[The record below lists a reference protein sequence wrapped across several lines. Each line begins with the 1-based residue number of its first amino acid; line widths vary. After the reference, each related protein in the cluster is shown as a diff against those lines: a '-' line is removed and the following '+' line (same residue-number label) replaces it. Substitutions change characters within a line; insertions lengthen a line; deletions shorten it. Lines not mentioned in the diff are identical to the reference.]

1 MARKKAL
8 VLSLLLL
15 SLLAPTV
22 FSMGIKPS
30 TANGGSAKVRFIPER
45 SELGPQNEIGNEI
58 KVAVVVEN
66 VTNLYGLS
74 VKVYIN
80 DTYFEYVSH
89 TTTIPVEDYPDP
101 IDPSPY
107 PGILYENVV
116 AAKDEYDPDTHI
128 LEVAYSSQAPA
139 PTFNG
144 SGTVCTITLKVI
156 NHPIG
161 DGSINVLAAKL
172 VEVKLA
178 GYGVPPPPIPYTSED
193 LVLTMNLRAQPPGPT
208 LKIDEYNYE
217 GATPHYAAINVS
229 ILNLDEYWDLTGF
242 DLKLSF
248 DPKTIQVENVILGEF
263 SIRFNLTYQVYRE
276 IDNENGTLWIVYM
289 LNPSVLNDSRTIPH
303 GNGTLLT
310 IEINANFSSPIKFVE
325 TKLSAMPHP
334 ERSEP
339 PWNNQPYSIAIPHN
353 RIDGKANIVSVRSY
367 PIVDDLSVTVKSNYY
382 IDLAYASTTTATVI
396 FNVYVSPGETANTTI
411 YVPLDLMFPADTFMV
426 LVNGLPADAN
436 IVYNATH
443 AIINV
448 SYTDEAISLAI
459 QSENMIPEYS
469 IWFLLSAILST
480 AGIIFFL
487 KKHPLSF

>member
-1 MARKKAL
+1 MRAKHY
-8 VLSLLLL
+8 SLLLAVIL
-15 SLLAPTV
+15 VIGTLTMLPPLAASSTTTV
-22 FSMGIKPS
+22 RVIPS
-30 TANGGSAKVRFIPER
+30 PID
-45 SELGPQNEIGNEI
+45 LGAGHVDVTGTEFT
-58 KVAVVVEN
+58 VAVVVED
-66 VTNLYGLS
+66 VENLYGLG

-80 DTYFEYVSH
+80 ETYFEYVSH

-101 IDPSPY
+101 VPPSPY

-116 AAKDEYDPDTHI
+116 AAKDEYDPTTHI
-128 LEVAYSSQAPA
+128 LEIAYSSQAPA

-161 DGSINVLAAKL
+161 DGSINVLAAKF
-172 VEVKLA
+172 VEIKLA

-217 GATPHYAAINVS
+217 GTTPHHAAINVS

-248 DPKTIQVENVILGEF
+248 DPKTIQVESVTLGEF

-339 PWNNQPYSIAIPHN
+339 PWNNQPYSIAIPHT

-367 PIVDDLSVTVKSNYY
+367 PIADDLSVTVKSNYY
-382 IDLAYASTTTATVI
+382 IDLAYAFTTTATVI

-426 LVNGLPADAN
+426 LINGLPADAN
-436 IVYNATH
+436 IAYNATH

-448 SYTDEAISLAI
+448 SYTDEAVSLAI

-469 IWFLLSAILST
+469 VWFLLSAILST

>member
-1 MARKKAL
+1 MRAKHY
-8 VLSLLLL
+8 SLLLAAV
-15 SLLAPTV
+15 LLIGTLTMLPPLRA
-22 FSMGIKPS
+22 SS
-30 TANGGSAKVRFIPER
+30 TATVRVIP
-45 SELGPQNEIGNEI
+45 SPIDLGVGHVDVTGTEFT
-58 KVAVVVEN
+58 VAVVVED
-66 VTNLYGLS
+66 VENLYGLS

-80 DTYFEYVSH
+80 ETYFEYVSH

-107 PGILYENVV
+107 PGILHAEVV

-128 LEVAYSSQAPA
+128 LEIAYSSQSPA

-217 GATPHYAAINVS
+217 GTTPHHAAINVS

-248 DPKTIQVENVILGEF
+248 DPKTIQVENVIPGEF

-448 SYTDEAISLAI
+448 LYTDEAISLAI